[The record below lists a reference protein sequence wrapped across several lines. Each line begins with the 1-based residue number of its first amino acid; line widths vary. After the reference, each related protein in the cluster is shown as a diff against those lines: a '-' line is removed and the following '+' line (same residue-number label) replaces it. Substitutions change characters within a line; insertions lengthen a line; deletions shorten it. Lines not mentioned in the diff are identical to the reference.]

1 MELPKQQSKIRQLWK
16 NWKKNLK
23 KILKKKYSCK
33 REAIAHR
40 GLKVKS
46 PNTAKNM
53 ATNPPIIP
61 SAFARKRTHQ
71 GNL

>member
-1 MELPKQQSKIRQLWK
+1 MELPTQQSKIRQLWK
-16 NWKKNLK
+16 NLK
-23 KILKKKYSCK
+23 KIKKLKKKYSCK

>member
-1 MELPKQQSKIRQLWK
+1 MELPKQQK
-16 NWKKNLK
+16 NKEYSCKREA
-23 KILKKKYSCK
+23 IAHRGLKKKYSCK

-61 SAFARKRTHQ
+61 IRTKELILFIK
-71 GNL
+71 N